1 MTKRSTIVIVSGL
14 IVFCLILSL
23 VLVRHYR
30 TSEAQHTQHYN
41 VVPFGPNPDFKK
53 IGQNQDNAYM
63 AVVQK
68 EQQIQLECNNLRL
81 SDAEVKRRITA
92 VREIGHAELDRV
104 RATGYTQPFNPD
116 VWKQLPADMNV
127 PYVPKK

>member
-1 MTKRSTIVIVSGL
+1 
-14 IVFCLILSL
+14 
-23 VLVRHYR
+23 
-30 TSEAQHTQHYN
+30 
-41 VVPFGPNPDFKK
+41 
-53 IGQNQDNAYM
+53 M

-104 RATGYTQPFNPD
+104 RATGYTQSFNPD
-116 VWKQLPADMNV
+116 VWKQLPFQTD
-127 PYVPKK
+127 PPK